1 MHSYTISLKSI
12 FSTLRPYI
20 LGVFTAALINIAIV
34 ALCSFMFSVSKTF
47 SPEAVLGVVI
57 GADVICAFVGGYI
70 VARIKKEKGIV
81 CGAIVGGILFILV
94 LTGGMISGFEE
105 ITYRTV
111 LSFGILLIFGA
122 LGGIKGVNRKTRI
135 KIK

>member
-70 VARIKKEKGIV
+70 SARIKKEKGIV

-105 ITYRTV
+105 ITYRTI

>member
-70 VARIKKEKGIV
+70 AARIKNEKG
-81 CGAIVGGILFILV
+81 
-94 LTGGMISGFEE
+94 
-105 ITYRTV
+105 
-111 LSFGILLIFGA
+111 
-122 LGGIKGVNRKTRI
+122 
-135 KIK
+135 

>member
-1 MHSYTISLKSI
+1 LHSYTISLKSI

>member
-57 GADVICAFVGGYI
+57 GADVICAFVGGY
-70 VARIKKEKGIV
+70 VAEKIKKEKGIV

-105 ITYRTV
+105 VTYRTV

>member
-12 FSTLRPYI
+12 FSTLHPYI

-70 VARIKKEKGIV
+70 AARIKKEKGIV

-105 ITYRTV
+105 ITYRTI

>member
-70 VARIKKEKGIV
+70 AARIKKEKGSV

-105 ITYRTV
+105 ITYRTI